1 MPIRLAEVDISCPD
15 NMDQHS
21 LVHHAMSNTNDQ
33 NRPRDWNWY
42 TRYTS
47 TSPALFVA
55 STLREPSFRPVP
67 SLLLA
72 SLTEAKKETLFQFLT
87 NGGMESWISGVF
99 SVCMTKLREFFV
111 SVWLDILTEG
121 SKNGSTNLK
130 ITKAHCIY
138 LSGIQKW
145 TPITSTLRQL
155 YDVMQRWWL
164 QSPNLWLNMSRQVSK
179 HVLRI
184 CRIILSSQPKQRPC
198 NHQRFKHLTS
208 QKLSLRREGQWYRK
222 SQVRVYVCVCAKI
235 SWVKTII
242 YPTWINL
249 LGGFSKLWKTMLC
262 AYESLQESSP
272 LPLIRF
278 KGFFW
283 LGALPELGQQPTCF
297 QLQEHLPE
305 DPHHLQVLQAFG
317 SRVGGWS
324 TDFRKQIGP

>member
-33 NRPRDWNWY
+33 NRPRLELIYSVYFNFPCPV
-42 TRYTS
+42 RGFNTS
-47 TSPALFVA
+47 RAFFQA
-55 STLREPSFRPVP
+55 STISSSGELDGG
-67 SLLLA
+67 
-72 SLTEAKKETLFQFLT
+72 KKETLFQFLT

-121 SKNGSTNLK
+121 WKNGSTNLK

-179 HVLRI
+179 HLLRI
-184 CRIILSSQPKQRPC
+184 CRFILSSQPKQRPC
-198 NHQRFKHLTS
+198 NHQRFKHFTS
-208 QKLSLRREGQWYRK
+208 QKLSLRREGQ
-222 SQVRVYVCVCAKI
+222 
-235 SWVKTII
+235 
-242 YPTWINL
+242 
-249 LGGFSKLWKTMLC
+249 
-262 AYESLQESSP
+262 
-272 LPLIRF
+272 
-278 KGFFW
+278 
-283 LGALPELGQQPTCF
+283 
-297 QLQEHLPE
+297 
-305 DPHHLQVLQAFG
+305 
-317 SRVGGWS
+317 
-324 TDFRKQIGP
+324 